1 MVNNMDELKTALKIL
16 LANNFVM
23 YFKTHSY
30 HWNIEGIEFSQ
41 YHDFFGDLYEE
52 VFGALDKSA
61 EELRSLDE
69 YAPMSLVELYDFKTI
84 QEDATRPILLVDMLT
99 NLQVA
104 NDAMVDSLNK
114 VFELASAVNEQGVA
128 DFAAGRLDVH
138 KKHGWMI
145 RSSLKRIG

>member
-1 MVNNMDELKTALKIL
+1 MDELKLGLKIL
-16 LANNFVM
+16 LADTFVM

-41 YHDFFGDLYEE
+41 YHDFFGNLYLD
-52 VFGALDKSA
+52 VYGAIDPTA
-61 EELRSLDE
+61 EELRALDE
-69 YAPMSLVELYDFKTI
+69 YAPMSLMELYDVKTI
-84 QEDATRPILLVDMLT
+84 QEDSVRPILLIDMLT
-99 NLQVA
+99 NLQTA
-104 NDAMVDSLNK
+104 NNAMIDNLNK
-114 VFELASAVNEQGVA
+114 VFELATAANEQGVA

>member
-1 MVNNMDELKTALKIL
+1 MWYLRRYYTGRKLIMDELKTALKIL

-23 YFKTHSY
+23 YFKAHSY

-52 VFGALDKSA
+52 LFGAIDTIA
-61 EELRSLDE
+61 EELRSLDQ
-69 YAPMSLVELYDFKTI
+69 YAPISLMELYDFKTI

-104 NDAMVDSLNK
+104 NNAMVDNLNK

-128 DFAAGRLDVH
+128 
-138 KKHGWMI
+138 
-145 RSSLKRIG
+145 

>member
-1 MVNNMDELKTALKIL
+1 MDELKLGIKIL
-16 LANNFVM
+16 LADTFVM

-41 YHDFFGDLYEE
+41 YHDFFGNLYLD
-52 VFGALDKSA
+52 VYGAIDPTA
-61 EELRSLDE
+61 ERLRALDE
-69 YAPMSLVELYDFKTI
+69 YAPMSLMELYDVKTI
-84 QEDATRPILLVDMLT
+84 QEDSVRPILLIDMLT
-99 NLQVA
+99 NLQTA
-104 NDAMVDSLNK
+104 NNAMIDNLNK
-114 VFELASAVNEQGVA
+114 VFELATAANEQGVA

>member
-1 MVNNMDELKTALKIL
+1 MDELKTALKIL

-23 YFKTHSY
+23 YFKAHSY

-69 YAPMSLVELYDFKTI
+69 YAPISLMELYDFKTI

-104 NDAMVDSLNK
+104 NNAMVDNLNK
-114 VFELASAVNEQGVA
+114 VFELATAANEQGVA

>member
-1 MVNNMDELKTALKIL
+1 MDELKTALKIL

-41 YHDFFGDLYEE
+41 YHDFFGNLY
-52 VFGALDKSA
+52 LDVYGA
-61 EELRSLDE
+61 EELRALDE
-69 YAPMSLVELYDFKTI
+69 YAPMSLMELYDVKTI
-84 QEDATRPILLVDMLT
+84 QEDSVRPILLIDMLT
-99 NLQVA
+99 NLQTA
-104 NDAMVDSLNK
+104 NNAMIDNLNK
-114 VFELASAVNEQGVA
+114 VFELATAANEQGVA